1 MQMIHSE
8 LSAARQEARELAKAI
23 GRSVRVRRVSGGWL
37 VEAPEDAPSSVAG
50 ESAASSLTTIVE
62 SEFTVLTAR
71 CRELVAEDKCLEALK
86 TGLKA
91 AGVCSQPE
99 SNGGHVLEDLFLRK
113 KALEE
118 FKLLLEDMNDVRTRE
133 HANELLWQL
142 EEVAERLGGWE
153 VERRV
158 RKEMRELIERRTSL
172 PSEEIVVEANKA
184 HRAYSRLLAIAP
196 SCRKCGRPMLPQ
208 PGPSFSFWGCSTFPE
223 CWSRR
228 WFGRTEFDILDA
240 NA

>member
-1 MQMIHSE
+1 
-8 LSAARQEARELAKAI
+8 
-23 GRSVRVRRVSGGWL
+23 VRVRRVSGGWG
-37 VEAPEDAPSSVAG
+37 VEAPEEAPPSGAG
-50 ESAASSLTTIVE
+50 KSAASSLTKTVE
-62 SEFTVLTAR
+62 SEFTALIAR
-71 CRELVAEDKCLEALK
+71 CRELVVEDKCLESLK

-99 SNGGHVLEDLFLRK
+99 SNGAPVLEELVLRK

-158 RKEMRELIERRTSL
+158 RKEMRELIERRASL
-172 PSEEIVVEANKA
+172 PSAGVVAEATKA

-208 PGPSFSFWGCSTFPE
+208 PEPSFSFWGCSTFPE

-240 NA
+240 DA

>member
-1 MQMIHSE
+1 MGWYKYLEKSMKMIHAE
-8 LSAARQEARELAKAI
+8 FSAARQEARELAKAI
-23 GRSVRVRRVSGGWL
+23 DRSVRVRRVSGGWV
-37 VEAPEDAPSSVAG
+37 VEAPEEAPSSIAG
-50 ESAASSLTTIVE
+50 ESVASSLATPVE

-99 SNGGHVLEDLFLRK
+99 SNGGPVLDDLFLRK

-158 RKEMRELIERRTSL
+158 RKAMRELIERRASL
-172 PSEEIVVEANKA
+172 PAERVVIEANKA

-208 PGPSFSFWGCSTFPE
+208 PGPSFSFWGCSTFPA
-223 CWSRR
+223 C
-228 WFGRTEFDILDA
+228 
-240 NA
+240 